1 MIFQLWQ
8 RYYMGDLRTVSKQ
21 IAEKDGFDGFK
32 RVFYISALQDV
43 GIDDLKVNT
52 SIFSIF

>member
-1 MIFQLWQ
+1 
-8 RYYMGDLRTVSKQ
+8 MGDLRTVSKQ
-21 IAEKDGFDGFK
+21 IEEKDGFDGFK